1 MSAAINQDTDISN
14 VPEDMRRAIA
24 DVIQTSMMIRIMADI
39 GGDTT
44 QYELR
49 YQQQV
54 AKCRKLAQR
63 YKPKCSLL
71 GDVLNVYC

>member
-1 MSAAINQDTDISN
+1 MSTAIDQDTDINN

-24 DVIQTSMMIRIMADI
+24 DVIQTSMMIRVMADI

-49 YQQQV
+49 YQRQIAELQ
-54 AKCRKLAQR
+54 KFSRR

-71 GDVLNVYC
+71 GDVLNVYR